1 MRGSARTRL
10 PSTHF
15 APAVHPCS
23 VNVGPRSVGRKHP
36 PATAG
41 PAGSA
46 GVPPRGLSASFE
58 DFYEIEHEG
67 LFSALCLI
75 TGNRHDAEELMQEAF
90 LKVWERWDV
99 VQGLENPA
107 GYVYRTAMNA
117 FRMRYRRAKMALR
130 KLPRASQRTGDLEV
144 FEARAS
150 LDRGMS
156 TLTPRQRAALVLTEL
171 LEFSSDE
178 AGRCMGITPATVRKL
193 ASQARERLRRSMGT
207 DDE

>member
-1 MRGSARTRL
+1 
-10 PSTHF
+10 
-15 APAVHPCS
+15 
-23 VNVGPRSVGRKHP
+23 
-36 PATAG
+36 
-41 PAGSA
+41 
-46 GVPPRGLSASFE
+46 
-58 DFYEIEHEG
+58 
-67 LFSALCLI
+67 
-75 TGNRHDAEELMQEAF
+75 
-90 LKVWERWDV
+90 V